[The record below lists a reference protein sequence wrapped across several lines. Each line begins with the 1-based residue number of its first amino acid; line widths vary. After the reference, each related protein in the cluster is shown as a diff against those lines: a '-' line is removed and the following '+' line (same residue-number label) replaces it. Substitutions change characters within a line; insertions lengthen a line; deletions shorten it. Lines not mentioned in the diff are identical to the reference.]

1 MVRQG
6 DDEIVTEDGT
16 MYSLTPTEEWTRVE
30 EDGSGGRPIEPIEWT
45 GTNEEFTVN
54 ITQAGIRL
62 LMDDRRE
69 IRYEKVF
76 EWCLP
81 RFGEEES
88 ESLFS
93 FQAAR
98 MRNYMKKRMIEDG
111 WKPKYFSWEN

>member
-1 MVRQG
+1 
-6 DDEIVTEDGT
+6 
-16 MYSLTPTEEWTRVE
+16 
-30 EDGSGGRPIEPIEWT
+30 
-45 GTNEEFTVN
+45 
-54 ITQAGIRL
+54 
-62 LMDDRRE
+62 MDDRRE

-98 MRNYMKKRMIEDG
+98 MKNYMKKRMIEDG
-111 WKPKYFSWEN
+111 WKPKYFS